1 MTQLQENP
9 LVSIIM
15 PAYNVEKYIEAS
27 IKSVI
32 NQTYENWE
40 LIIID
45 DGSTDSTA
53 NIVKTIQKNNNKIK
67 YHFQQNGKQARARN
81 NGISK
86 AAGDILA
93 FLDADD
99 LWLPQKLEYSLSLFD
114 LNKYD
119 LLFTESYFSSDDY
132 IDLELVNYQKLGV
145 LFGDYHG
152 NEALQKFIEQNRIPI
167 LTVLVKKDK
176 VVSVG
181 GFDESCVPAED
192 YDLWIRLL
200 INGSS
205 FIAIDKVLSIY
216 RLQNNSSTAIDRLAT
231 QAVISS
237 LIKNFTYT
245 QINELQS
252 KKYVIRW
259 IKRWIDLY
267 FNSLENKQDLLT
279 YLNHFKLNNLK
290 VKYIL
295 LFSRFYTF
303 EVLKRKLIN
312 SL

>member
-1 MTQLQENP
+1 MTEN
-9 LVSIIM
+9 LKHTLISIIM
-15 PAYNVEKYIEAS
+15 PAYNAELYIQEAVN
-27 IKSVI
+27 SVI
-32 NQTYENWE
+32 NQTYNNWE

-45 DGSTDSTA
+45 DGSTDNTA
-53 NIVKTIQKNNNKIK
+53 AVITTHFSNDNRIK
-67 YHFQQNGKQARARN
+67 YYYQENSKQAKARN

-86 AAGDILA
+86 AVGDILA

-114 LNKYD
+114 LDKYD

-132 IDLELVNYQKLGV
+132 IDLQLDNYQKLGV

-216 RLQNNSSTAIDRLAT
+216 RLQNNSSTAIDRFAT
-231 QAVISS
+231 KAVIAS
-237 LIKNFTYT
+237 LTKNFTHT
-245 QINELQS
+245 QIDQLQS
-252 KKYVIRW
+252 KKYVISW
-259 IKRWIDLY
+259 IKIWINLY
-267 FNSLENKQDLLT
+267 FNTINDKQDLL
-279 YLNHFKLNNLK
+279 YSLNHFKLNNLK
-290 VKYIL
+290 IKCLL
-295 LFSRFYTF
+295 LFSRLYTF
-303 EVLKRKLIN
+303 EVLKIKLIN

>member
-53 NIVKTIQKNNNKIK
+53 NIVKSIQKNNNKIK

-152 NEALQKFIEQNRIPI
+152 KVALQKFIESNRIPM

-216 RLQNNSSTAIDRLAT
+216 RLQNNSSTAIDRFAT
-231 QAVISS
+231 KAVIAS
-237 LIKNFTYT
+237 LTKNFTHT
-245 QINELQS
+245 QIDQLQS
-252 KKYVIRW
+252 KNYVISW
-259 IKRWIDLY
+259 IKIWINLY
-267 FNSLENKQDLLT
+267 FNTINDKQDLL
-279 YLNHFKLNNLK
+279 YSLNHFKLNNLK
-290 VKYIL
+290 IKCLL
-295 LFSRFYTF
+295 LFSRLYTF
-303 EVLKRKLIN
+303 EVLKIKLIN

>member
-1 MTQLQENP
+1 
-9 LVSIIM
+9 M
-15 PAYNVEKYIEAS
+15 PAYNAELYIQEAVN
-27 IKSVI
+27 SVI
-32 NQTYENWE
+32 NQTYNNWE

-45 DGSTDSTA
+45 DGSTDNTA
-53 NIVKTIQKNNNKIK
+53 AVITTHFSNDNRIK
-67 YHFQQNGKQARARN
+67 YYYQENSKQAKARN

-86 AAGDILA
+86 AVGDILA

-114 LNKYD
+114 LDKYD

-132 IDLELVNYQKLGV
+132 IDLQLDNYQKLGV

-216 RLQNNSSTAIDRLAT
+216 RLQNNSSTAIDRFAT
-231 QAVISS
+231 KAVIAS
-237 LIKNFTYT
+237 LTKNFTHT
-245 QINELQS
+245 QIDQLQS
-252 KKYVIRW
+252 KKYVISW
-259 IKRWIDLY
+259 IKIWINLY
-267 FNSLENKQDLLT
+267 FNTINDKQDLL
-279 YLNHFKLNNLK
+279 YSLNHFKLNNLK
-290 VKYIL
+290 IKCLL
-295 LFSRFYTF
+295 LFSRLYTF
-303 EVLKRKLIN
+303 EVLKIKLIN

>member
-1 MTQLQENP
+1 VTLLQENP

-15 PAYNVEKYIEAS
+15 PAFNVEKYIEAS

-45 DGSTDSTA
+45 DGSTDNTA
-53 NIVKTIQKNNNKIK
+53 AVITTHFSNDNRIK
-67 YHFQQNGKQARARN
+67 YYYQENSKQAKARN

-86 AAGDILA
+86 AVGDILA

-99 LWLPQKLEYSLSLFD
+99 LWLPKKLEYSLSLFD
-114 LNKYD
+114 LEKYD
-119 LLFTESYFSSDDY
+119 LLFTEAYLSSDDY
-132 IDLELVNYQKLGV
+132 IDLELDNYQKLGV

-152 NEALQKFIEQNRIPI
+152 KVALRKFIESNRIPI

-176 VVSVG
+176 VISVG

-200 INGSS
+200 INDSR

-216 RLQNNSSTAIDRLAT
+216 RLQNNSSTTSDRLAT

>member
-1 MTQLQENP
+1 
-9 LVSIIM
+9 M
-15 PAYNVEKYIEAS
+15 PAFNVEKYIEAS

-45 DGSTDSTA
+45 DGSTDNTA
-53 NIVKTIQKNNNKIK
+53 AVITTHFSNDNRIK
-67 YHFQQNGKQARARN
+67 YYYQENSKQAKARN

-86 AAGDILA
+86 AVGDILA

-99 LWLPQKLEYSLSLFD
+99 LWLPKKLEYSLSLFD
-114 LNKYD
+114 LEKYD
-119 LLFTESYFSSDDY
+119 LLFTEAYLSSDDY
-132 IDLELVNYQKLGV
+132 IDLELDNYQKLGV

-152 NEALQKFIEQNRIPI
+152 KVALRKFIESNRIPI

-176 VVSVG
+176 VISVG

-200 INGSS
+200 INDSR

-216 RLQNNSSTAIDRLAT
+216 RLQNNSSTTSDRLAT